1 MRQRA
6 IKNNIQ
12 RQGRLLVVPMQLRA
26 SFLLAAIL
34 FWTILLVGVSSLPY
48 DSEHAI
54 SVDRQIYASRTTSTD
69 YYDEEDPI
77 ITEDDIFGGTS
88 TTSTSPKH
96 SIMSGSSSVSS
107 YRGRGSSM
115 DATASGS
122 EEQPSSSHSA
132 YSSSSTTGS
141 TLKYPYKSSSSEEH
155 LQSDYYTSMKK
166 SHSNKGGFFRGSS
179 SHFRWK
185 QHFHFRPIHYIFGSF
200 FTVLVFFGGA
210 TFVTAYQVLEQP
222 SGCYATTCRRAI
234 QCFKCILSLFTKGI
248 TYTLWGH
255 NERWEGFESCDT
267 DFEEEENIPRLRPG
281 IGRALEREHTRSINL
296 QQQQQPTTT
305 VKSETTPYSSSHT
318 KHKNTNYTT
327 RRGFL
332 ELSSTNP

>member
-1 MRQRA
+1 
-6 IKNNIQ
+6 
-12 RQGRLLVVPMQLRA
+12 LV
-26 SFLLAAIL
+26 AAIL
-34 FWTILLVGVSSLPY
+34 FWTIHFVGVSSLHY
-48 DSEHAI
+48 DNEDGK
-54 SVDRQIYASRTTSTD
+54 SVGIRRNMLLPEPVEKGQKQQQVLGRQIYASSTAE

-77 ITEDDIFGGTS
+77 IIEDDILGGTP
-88 TTSTSPKH
+88 TTSTSAKH
-96 SIMSGSSSVSS
+96 SIMSGSSSSVSSS

-115 DATASGS
+115 DTTSS
-122 EEQPSSSHSA
+122 EEFPSSSHSV
-132 YSSSSTTGS
+132 YSSSSITGS
-141 TLKYPYKSSSSEEH
+141 TLKYPYKSSSSEDH

-234 QCFKCILSLFTKGI
+234 ICYKCILSLFTKGI
-248 TYTLWGH
+248 TYFLWGQ

-267 DFEEEENIPRLRPG
+267 DFEEEENLPRLRPG

-296 QQQQQPTTT
+296 QQQQQQSTK
-305 VKSETTPYSSSHT
+305 VKSVITPYNSSH
-318 KHKNTNYTT
+318 KKQKDTNSTT